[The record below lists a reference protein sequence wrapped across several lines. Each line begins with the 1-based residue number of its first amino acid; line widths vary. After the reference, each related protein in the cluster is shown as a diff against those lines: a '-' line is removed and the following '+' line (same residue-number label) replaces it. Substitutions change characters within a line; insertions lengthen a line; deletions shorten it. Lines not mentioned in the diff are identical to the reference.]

1 MSGFLA
7 IPGEGV
13 RATFTP
19 EEAELLSG
27 LALQVASL
35 IDNREGPGTDP
46 ALDRLLP
53 DGYRDNDEY
62 AAEFRRF
69 TEEELAGAKVA
80 NALAVSDAVSAAPGH
95 PVAIELGDPEID
107 AWLRTLTD
115 IRLALSV
122 RLGIENESRPVDD
135 EHELLYAVYDW
146 LGYLQETLV
155 NAIDTAVDG

>member
-7 IPGEGV
+7 FPGSGV
-13 RATFTP
+13 RATFTT

-62 AAEFRRF
+62 AVEFRRF
-69 TEEELAGAKVA
+69 TEEELASGKVA
-80 NALAVSDAVSAAPGH
+80 NSLAVAEALDVALPGH
-95 PVAIELGDPEID
+95 AVEVELDAPAIDS
-107 AWLRTLTD
+107 WLRSLTD

-122 RLGIENESRPVDD
+122 RLGIENESRHVDE

-155 NAIDTAVDG
+155 QAIDT